1 MVSGVTSASAET
13 ASIVAATPPMGWSSW
28 SALRGN
34 IAEDKIEAE
43 ARMMHDQLRNHGYL
57 GFTGRAN
64 VRDLWAHTQIAN
76 QADAFSATLPPHG
89 ARLLRVSP

>member
-1 MVSGVTSASAET
+1 
-13 ASIVAATPPMGWSSW
+13 
-28 SALRGN
+28 
-34 IAEDKIEAE
+34 
-43 ARMMHDQLRNHGYL
+43 MMHDQLRNHGYL